1 MMLDYVITGLEQ
13 VTTEWLTAVL
23 TRCGAL
29 TYGSVQA
36 FTVDTGQG
44 NWSRNARLAVY
55 YAAASQGTRPHHL
68 FLKLVSTN
76 LGDESFGPSE
86 VFYYNRDYLDV
97 PQAPLLRCYHAAY
110 SEEQQC
116 YHLLLE
122 DVSKTH
128 ITAADKPHTLGY
140 GLALAEAFAIL
151 HARWWG
157 TQRLTEAGAPIHDA
171 HHIQRFV
178 AIAEPGAGHIIR
190 HLSTELEPHW
200 PDLIR
205 EVFSHHP
212 AAMIARAQ
220 DANGFTLIHGDVNQY
235 NILIARDGMRP
246 LYFIDR
252 QPFDWSLTTWLAVYD
267 LAYVMVLDWDSTV
280 RRDLEQP
287 VLRHYH
293 KHLLQQGV
301 TGYTW
306 EQLWDDY
313 RLAAAMGV
321 YLACEYCR
329 DGLNSQGR
337 WPTLLKRSL
346 TTIDA
351 LNCRELW
358 HTH

>member
-1 MMLDYVITGLEQ
+1 MHDLVITKREQ
-13 VTTEWLTAVL
+13 ITTEWLTAVL

-29 TYGSVQA
+29 IAGSVQA
-36 FTVDTGQG
+36 FVVDTGQG
-44 NWSRNARLAVY
+44 NWSRNARLTVH
-55 YAAASQGTRPHHL
+55 YAAASQGTCPQHL

-86 VFYYNRDYLDV
+86 VFYYNRDYQDV
-97 PQAPLLRCYHAAY
+97 PQAPLLRCYDAAY

-116 YHLLLE
+116 YHLLLD
-122 DVSKTH
+122 DVSATH
-128 ITAADKPHTLGY
+128 VTAADQPHTLAY

-151 HARWWG
+151 HAQWWG
-157 TQRLTEAGAPIHDA
+157 AQRLAKADAPIHDV

-178 AIAEPGAGHIIR
+178 TIAEPGAGHIIR
-190 HLSTELEPHW
+190 HLSAELKPHW

-212 AAMIARAQ
+212 AAMIARTQ
-220 DANGFTLIHGDVNQY
+220 DANGFTLIHGDANQY
-235 NILIARDGMRP
+235 NILVARDGMRP

-267 LAYVMVLDWDSTV
+267 LVYVMVLDWDSTV

-293 KHLLQQGV
+293 HELLRQGV

-329 DGLNSQGR
+329 GGLNSQGR
-337 WPTLLKRSL
+337 WPNLLRRSL
-346 TTIDA
+346 TALDE

-358 HTH
+358 YTP